1 MAETNDK
8 PGRCLLCDFA
18 VQPGQGRISG
28 KSLFHSDPDV
38 CKALKK
44 ADKERQEKALRSK
57 ALRRRLVERATA

>member
-44 ADKERQEKALRSK
+44 ADKERQEKALR
-57 ALRRRLVERATA
+57 